1 MSADVDICN
10 QALGAVGAQTIVSLD
25 EASAGAVACKR
36 LFPLAR
42 DALLALHD
50 WRFASARQALALLDE
65 QPPANWQ
72 LVYALPSDCLRA
84 RTLESPLAGPGAGPA
99 GRFERRGDRIVT
111 DLAEA
116 VLIYTRRVHHAGEF
130 TPLFA
135 DSLAALLAIR
145 LGAALRVDPDLVQL
159 ARQDYQLTLGQAR
172 AADANEA
179 SNRDQPE
186 ADWIEA
192 RS

>member
-1 MSADVDICN
+1 MTADVDICN
-10 QALGAVGAQTIVSLD
+10 QALGVVGAQTIVSLD
-25 EASAGAVACKR
+25 EASAGAAACQR
-36 LFPLAR
+36 LYPLAR

-50 WRFASARQALALLDE
+50 WRFATARQVLAPLDE
-65 QPPANWQ
+65 PPPSDWQ

-84 RTLESPLAGPGAGPA
+84 RYLESPFVGASLDPVT
-99 GRFERRGDRIVT
+99 RFERRGDRIVT
-111 DLAEA
+111 NLPQAA
-116 VLIYTRRVHHAGEF
+116 LIYTRRVTQAGAF
-130 TPLFA
+130 APLFA

-159 ARQDYQLTLGQAR
+159 ARQDYQLTLGRAR

-186 ADWIEA
+186 AGWIEA